1 MHTNVDEIAPDLF
14 RLSSFVP
21 EIGPTGF
28 TFNQFLLRDDEPFL
42 FHTGTRQLFPLVS
55 EAVAGV
61 LPLDSRRWISF
72 GHV

>member
-14 RLSSFVP
+14 RLSTFVP

-61 LPLDSRRWISF
+61 LPLDSLRWIF
-72 GHV
+72 H